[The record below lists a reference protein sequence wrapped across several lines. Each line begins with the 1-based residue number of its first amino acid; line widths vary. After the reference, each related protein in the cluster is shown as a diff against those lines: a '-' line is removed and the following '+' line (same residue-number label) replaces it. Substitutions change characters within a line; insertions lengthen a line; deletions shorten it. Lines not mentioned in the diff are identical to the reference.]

1 MLQSLNIRGEYMQ
14 ELADSISDIP
24 QKTQDVINTAN
35 DSNIV
40 GTREAMNLSLE
51 GTHLTRELSLL

>member
-1 MLQSLNIRGEYMQ
+1 MGEYMQ

-24 QKTQDVINTAN
+24 QKTQDVIDTAN

-40 GTREAMNLSLE
+40 GTRKAMSLSLE
-51 GTHLTRELSLL
+51 GMNLTRVSSAYFECH

>member
-1 MLQSLNIRGEYMQ
+1 MQ

-24 QKTQDVINTAN
+24 RKMQDVIGTAN

-40 GTREAMNLSLE
+40 GTREAMKLSLE
-51 GTHLTRELSLL
+51 GTNLTL